1 MPASREYQ
9 LATDHW
15 MYNEKILKA
24 ALLVSQ
30 GDVSEE
36 FLDKILYL
44 CKTLYIESAIHFY
57 GHAKE
62 DLTSSISKGESEN
75 K

>member
-15 MYNEKILKA
+15 SYNEKILKA

-62 DLTSSISKGESEN
+62 DLTNCGKTGEE
-75 K
+75 KK